1 MEDILFEELNPTFLF
16 AWKGIR
22 RRDEREYHCHD
33 GHIEVSYVISGA
45 GQYKIDGE
53 VYDVAEGDI
62 MIFNPGVYHQ
72 ALAAK
77 SQFTELFVGFCDVNM
92 NGCKNRFEL
101 PDMPLMHT
109 EGELK
114 QRLAR
119 IAASIDTENTEQKP
133 GRYFMLRTYLEQMLI
148 LIARE
153 QVKPVK
159 YGKGYAF
166 ESVNKKYVTEQ
177 IINYFEEHYAE
188 KISLDAIAEN
198 MYLSPF
204 YISRIFKS
212 ETGDTPIH
220 HLINIRL
227 ERAMELLK
235 TGECNS
241 IREVAESVG
250 YEDVYHFSKLFKKK
264 YNISPSKVRSD

>member
-1 MEDILFEELNPTFLF
+1 MEEILFEELKPTFLF
-16 AWKGIR
+16 AWKGVR
-22 RRDEREYHCHD
+22 RRDEKEYHSHD
-33 GHIEVSYVISGA
+33 GHIEISYVISGR

-53 VYDVAEGDI
+53 VYDVE
-62 MIFNPGVYHQ
+62 
-72 ALAAK
+72 
-77 SQFTELFVGFCDVNM
+77 EFCDVDM
-92 NGCKNRFEL
+92 NGRKNRFEL
-101 PDMPLMHT
+101 PDMPLIHT

-119 IAASIDTENTEQKP
+119 IAASIDTENAEQKP

-159 YGKGYAF
+159 YGKGYSF
-166 ESVNKKYVTEQ
+166 ESVSKKYVTEQ

-235 TGECNS
+235 SGSCNS

-264 YNISPSKVRSD
+264 YNVSPSKVRAD

>member
-1 MEDILFEELNPTFLF
+1 MEQTLFEELTPTFLF
-16 AWKGIR
+16 AWKGVR
-22 RRDEREYHCHD
+22 SRDEKDYHCHD
-33 GHIEVSYVISGA
+33 GHIEMSYVISGK
-45 GQYKIDGE
+45 GQYRIDGA
-53 VYDVAEGDI
+53 VYDVGEGDI

-72 ALAAK
+72 ALGAG
-77 SQFTELFVGFCDVNM
+77 SRFTELFVGFCDVNV
-92 NGCKNRFEL
+92 NGQTNCFKISESPIL
-101 PDMPLMHT
+101 HT
-109 EGELK
+109 EGRLK
-114 QRLAR
+114 ERLLR
-119 IAASIDTENTEQKP
+119 IVSSIDTENTEQKP

-153 QVKPVK
+153 QVSPVL
-159 YGKGYAF
+159 YGRGYAF
-166 ESVNKKYVTEQ
+166 ESVNKKYVVEQ
-177 IINYFEEHYAE
+177 MIGYFEEHYAE

-227 ERAMELLK
+227 ERAMELLRS
-235 TGECNS
+235 GSCNS
-241 IREVAESVG
+241 IREVAANVG

-264 YNISPSKVRSD
+264 YNISPSKVKAD

>member
-1 MEDILFEELNPTFLF
+1 MEEILFEELSPTFLF
-16 AWKGIR
+16 AWKGVR
-22 RRDEREYHCHD
+22 RRDEKEYHCHD
-33 GHIEVSYVISGA
+33 GHIEVSYVISGT

-53 VYDVAEGDI
+53 VYDVAEGDV

-72 ALAAK
+72 ALGAK
-77 SQFTELFVGFCDVNM
+77 GQFTELFVGFCDVDM
-92 NGCKNRFEL
+92 NGRKNRFEV
-101 PDMPLMHT
+101 PDMPIIHT
-109 EGELK
+109 GGELK
-114 QRLAR
+114 QRLSR
-119 IAASIDTENTEQKP
+119 LAASIDTENAEQKP

-153 QVKPVK
+153 QAAPVK

-188 KISLDAIAEN
+188 RISLDTIAEN
-198 MYLSPF
+198 MYLSPY
-204 YISRIFKS
+204 YISRVFKS

-235 TGECNS
+235 SGSCNS
-241 IREVAESVG
+241 IREAAESVG

-264 YNISPSKVRSD
+264 YNVSPSKVRAD

>member
-1 MEDILFEELNPTFLF
+1 MEEILFEELKPTFLF
-16 AWKGIR
+16 AWKGVR
-22 RRDEREYHCHD
+22 RRDEKEYHSHD
-33 GHIEVSYVISGA
+33 GHIEISYVISGR

-53 VYDVAEGDI
+53 VYDVEEGDI

-77 SQFTELFVGFCDVNM
+77 SQFTELFVGFCDVDM
-92 NGCKNRFEL
+92 NGRRNRFEL
-101 PDMPLMHT
+101 PDMPLIHT

-119 IAASIDTENTEQKP
+119 IAASIDTENAEQKP

-159 YGKGYAF
+159 YGKGYSF
-166 ESVNKKYVTEQ
+166 ESVSKKYVTEQ

-235 TGECNS
+235 SGSCNS

-264 YNISPSKVRSD
+264 YNVSPSKVRAD